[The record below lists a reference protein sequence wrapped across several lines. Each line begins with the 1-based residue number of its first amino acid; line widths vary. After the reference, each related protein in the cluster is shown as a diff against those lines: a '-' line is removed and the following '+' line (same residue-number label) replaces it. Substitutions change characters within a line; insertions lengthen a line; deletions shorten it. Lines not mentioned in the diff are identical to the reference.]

1 MNSTTKR
8 RFIMGALALGLP
20 TSSLFA
26 QIPLA
31 KSAQEDN
38 LIAEGRDFEVLKT
51 PIAKLDAS
59 KTEIIEFFGYW
70 CRHCNAMEPTLAKW
84 IAAHPEATIRKLP
97 AAYRKDQAPQSLM
110 FFVLES
116 LGREAELRSKIF
128 EAIHQQ
134 GNKLDTLD
142 KQTAFFTKHGIDK
155 TQYTER
161 FNSFSIQSKFVATQK
176 MGKDVGLDHV
186 PAFIVNGKYM
196 TKSTRNPL
204 ATIDALLA
212 DKRAQ

>member
-1 MNSTTKR
+1 MKLTTQR
-8 RFIMGALALGLP
+8 RLILCAMALCMPA
-20 TSSLFA
+20 TSLFA

-31 KSAQEDN
+31 KNTQEDN

-51 PIAKLDAS
+51 PIAKLESS
-59 KTEIIEFFGYW
+59 KHEVIEFFGYW
-70 CRHCNAMEPTLAKW
+70 CPHCNAIEPTLAKW
-84 IAAHPEATIRKLP
+84 AAAHPDVTLRKIP

-116 LGREAELRSKIF
+116 FGREAEFRSKIF

-134 GNKLDTLD
+134 GNKLDTLE
-142 KQTAFFTKHGIDK
+142 KQTEFFAKQGIDK
-155 TQYTER
+155 TQYAER
-161 FNSFSIQSKFVATQK
+161 FNSFSIQAKFVATQK
-176 MGKDVGLDHV
+176 MGKDAGLDHV
-186 PAFIVNGKYM
+186 PAFVVNGKYM
-196 TKSTRNPL
+196 TKSTSNPL